1 MQRSPFFTMMG
12 WYHPFP
18 SWKNGD
24 ESSKEAATIAAA
36 PVINGIRA
44 AVSHAAGL
52 EASPTG
58 RAFAAAAAAAVG
70 FAASGLGAAGDDL
83 DGGGFRTRTLR
94 RRSRVLRDVI

>member
-1 MQRSPFFTMMG
+1 MQKSPFFTMMG

-36 PVINGIRA
+36 PVSDGIRT

-52 EASPTG
+52 EASPTD
-58 RAFAAAAAAAVG
+58 RSPAAAAAALG
-70 FAASGLGAAGDDL
+70 FTASGLGAAGDDM
-83 DGGGFRTRTLR
+83 DGG
-94 RRSRVLRDVI
+94 